1 MLEVVKST
9 LMITGF
15 VFIMM
20 LVIEYLNVQT
30 RGQWQKF
37 LRGRRWRQYL
47 LGAVLGVIPGCLGS
61 FAMVTLYS
69 HRLVTMGTLVTT
81 MIATSGDEAFVMFA
95 LFPGKALLLNG
106 LLVFIAVIGGIVTD
120 LLFRKKYEIAT
131 VHDLPLHDEYCDCY
145 PRGKILAQLRAI
157 TLERFLLIL
166 LMTMILFAIVSGFIA
181 GEEEGW
187 IRITLI
193 TVSAVGLYIVTTVP
207 DHFLEEHLWEH
218 VAKRHVPKIFF
229 WTLGAMIVIQIL
241 INYWDIEHYLQ
252 LQQTRILVLIVACLV
267 GIIPESGPHLIFVTM
282 FARGLAPFSVL
293 LASSIVQ
300 DGHGM
305 LPLLA
310 HSRREFI
317 RIKAINFIIGLSVG
331 LVALWLGF

>member
-1 MLEVVKST
+1 MFEIFKST

-15 VFIMM
+15 VFVMM

-30 RGQWQKF
+30 HGHWQKI
-37 LRGRRWRQYL
+37 LQGRRWRQYVVGAF
-47 LGAVLGVIPGCLGS
+47 LGIIPGCLGS

-69 HRLVTMGTLVTT
+69 HRLVSVGALVTT

-106 LLVFIAVIGGIVTD
+106 ILAVAALVGGVVTD
-120 LLFRKKYEIAT
+120 MIFSKKYIAT
-131 VHDLPLHDEYCDCY
+131 AHELPLHEEVCNCF
-145 PRGKILAQLRAI
+145 PRGRILTQLREI

-166 LMTMILFAIVSGFIA
+166 ILVVILVAIGSGFIA
-181 GEEEGW
+181 GDEEAW
-187 IRITLI
+187 IRITLLA
-193 TVSAVGLYIVTTVP
+193 VSIVGLYIVTTVP

-229 WTLGAMIVIQIL
+229 WTIGAMIVIQLL
-241 INYWDIEHYLQ
+241 INYLNIEYYLQ
-252 LQQTRILVLIVACLV
+252 LQQTRVLVLVIACLV
-267 GIIPESGPHLIFVTM
+267 GLIPESGPHLIFVTM
-282 FARGLAPFSVL
+282 FAKGLVPFSVL

-310 HSRREFI
+310 HSRRDFV
-317 RIKAINFIIGLSVG
+317 RVKVINFVIGLLIG
-331 LVALWLGF
+331 LLGLWIGF

>member
-1 MLEVVKST
+1 MYEIFKST

-15 VFIMM
+15 VFVMM

-30 RGQWQKF
+30 HGHWQKI
-37 LRGRRWRQYL
+37 LQGRRWRQYIVGAF
-47 LGAVLGVIPGCLGS
+47 LGIIPGCLGS

-69 HRLVTMGTLVTT
+69 HRLVSVGALVTT

-95 LFPGKALLLNG
+95 MFPGPALLLN
-106 LLVFIAVIGGIVTD
+106 AVLAVVALFGGIVTD
-120 LLFRKKYEIAT
+120 LIFRKKYIAAT
-131 VHDLPLHDEYCDCY
+131 HELPLHEEVCNCF
-145 PRGKILAQLRAI
+145 PRGRILTQLREI

-166 LMTMILFAIVSGFIA
+166 ILVAILVAIGI
-181 GEEEGW
+181 GYIGGDEESW
-187 IRITLI
+187 IRITLL

-229 WTLGAMIVIQIL
+229 WTLGAMVVIQLLTSYLNI
-241 INYWDIEHYLQ
+241 DQYLQ
-252 LQQTRILVLIVACLV
+252 ETRVLMLVVACLV
-267 GIIPESGPHLIFVTM
+267 GLIPESGPHLIFVTM
-282 FARGLAPFSVL
+282 FARGLVPFSVL

-310 HSRREFI
+310 HSRRDFV
-317 RIKAINFIIGLSVG
+317 RIKAISFAFGLLVG
-331 LVALWLGF
+331 WLGLLLGF